1 MKADIIVYL
10 KIGQTNRMISENIHP
25 FFQGYKFFGFVHR
38 GGDEKKT
45 ENTLEAFQYS
55 SDLGFVFM
63 ETDVQSTSDGRV
75 VIFHDADLKRI
86 AGIDKKI
93 KDLTFDEVTNIDLI
107 NGGKIPSLEETL
119 FSFPNLRFNIDIKT
133 NSAVE
138 ESIKIIKSQEALTR
152 VCLASFS
159 NKRIRRIRKLAG
171 SQSCTSMSQLEVVNA
186 IFHVL
191 AENLGSGINLRRKM
205 RGDEAYFKSKWMRA
219 TIPFNGIPDCA
230 QVPVGQWGI
239 PIVTQSFIRIMNLLG
254 KFVHVWTIDEP
265 EEMNRLIDLGVDGLM
280 TDKPSILKS
289 TLIDRGLFN
298 Y

>member
-107 NGGKIPSLEETL
+107 NGGKI
-119 FSFPNLRFNIDIKT
+119 
-133 NSAVE
+133 
-138 ESIKIIKSQEALTR
+138 
-152 VCLASFS
+152 
-159 NKRIRRIRKLAG
+159 
-171 SQSCTSMSQLEVVNA
+171 
-186 IFHVL
+186 
-191 AENLGSGINLRRKM
+191 
-205 RGDEAYFKSKWMRA
+205 
-219 TIPFNGIPDCA
+219 NGY
-230 QVPVGQWGI
+230 
-239 PIVTQSFIRIMNLLG
+239 
-254 KFVHVWTIDEP
+254 K
-265 EEMNRLIDLGVDGLM
+265 
-280 TDKPSILKS
+280 
-289 TLIDRGLFN
+289 
-298 Y
+298 

>member
-1 MKADIIVYL
+1 MKADIIVNL
-10 KIGQTNRMISENIHP
+10 KIGQTNSMISENIHP
-25 FFQGYKFFGFVHR
+25 FFQGYKFFSFVHR
-38 GGDEKKT
+38 GGNEEKT

-63 ETDVQSTSDGRV
+63 ETDVQSTSDGTV
-75 VIFHDADLKRI
+75 VIFHDDDLKRI

-93 KDLTFDEVTNIDLI
+93 KDLTLDEVTNIDLI

-138 ESIKIIKSQEALTR
+138 ESIKIIKSHEALTR

-171 SQSCTSMSQLEVVNA
+171 SQACTSMSQLEVANA
-186 IFHVL
+186 IFYVF
-191 AENLGSGINLRRKM
+191 AENWGSGINLRRKIQ
-205 RGDEAYFKSKWMRA
+205 GDEAYFKSKWMR
-219 TIPFNGIPDCA
+219 TTIPDCA
-230 QVPVGQWGI
+230 QVPVSQWGI
-239 PIVTQSFIRIMNLLG
+239 PIVTQSFIRIMNLMG

>member
-1 MKADIIVYL
+1 
-10 KIGQTNRMISENIHP
+10 MISENIHP

-38 GGDEKKT
+38 GGDEEKT

-119 FSFPNLRFNIDIKT
+119 YSFPNLRFNIDIKT

-205 RGDEAYFKSKWMRA
+205 RGDEAYFKSKWMRT

>member
-75 VIFHDADLKRI
+75 VIFHDDDLKRI

-93 KDLTFDEVTNIDLI
+93 QDLTFDEATNIDLI
-107 NGGKIPSLEETL
+107 NGGKIPSLDETL

-159 NKRIRRIRKLAG
+159 NKRIRRIRRIK
-171 SQSCTSMSQLEVVNA
+171 EVGRMKN
-186 IFHVL
+186 
-191 AENLGSGINLRRKM
+191 
-205 RGDEAYFKSKWMRA
+205 
-219 TIPFNGIPDCA
+219 
-230 QVPVGQWGI
+230 
-239 PIVTQSFIRIMNLLG
+239 
-254 KFVHVWTIDEP
+254 
-265 EEMNRLIDLGVDGLM
+265 
-280 TDKPSILKS
+280 DKK
-289 TLIDRGLFN
+289 G
-298 Y
+298 

>member
-1 MKADIIVYL
+1 LKADIIVYL

-205 RGDEAYFKSKWMRA
+205 RGDEAYFKSKWMRT

-239 PIVTQSFIRIMNLLG
+239 PIVTQSFVRIMNLLG

>member
-1 MKADIIVYL
+1 LKADIIVYL

-205 RGDEAYFKSKWMRA
+205 RGDEAYFKSKWMRT

>member
-1 MKADIIVYL
+1 
-10 KIGQTNRMISENIHP
+10 MISENIHP

-159 NKRIRRIRKLAG
+159 NKRIRSIRKLAG

-205 RGDEAYFKSKWMRA
+205 RGDEAYFKSKWMRT

>member
-1 MKADIIVYL
+1 
-10 KIGQTNRMISENIHP
+10 MISENIHP

-38 GGDEKKT
+38 GGDEEKT

-55 SDLGFVFM
+55 SNLGFVFM

-205 RGDEAYFKSKWMRA
+205 RGDETYFKSKWMRT